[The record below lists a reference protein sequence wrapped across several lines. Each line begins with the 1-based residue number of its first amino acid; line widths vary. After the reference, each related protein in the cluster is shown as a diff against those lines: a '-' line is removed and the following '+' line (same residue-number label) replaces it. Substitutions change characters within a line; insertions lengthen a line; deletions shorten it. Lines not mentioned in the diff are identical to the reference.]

1 MEYFR
6 RGHSRESGNPFA
18 RRCCGE
24 SPHARHPGEGRD
36 PLLVVIPAEAGI
48 HFDLA
53 VALLFGAAA
62 RTDSRPCAFRRPS
75 LVAGYFLLLAQKKVT
90 KEKGTL
96 ASAVCRASCPAN
108 FASRLRGSLRGHPCP
123 LRERS
128 RIHARARVRSTRLIL
143 RLLAAAERDPGRAKS
158 AAVPAAEAGHRS
170 KATRTNIPSS
180 PRKRGPSAF
189 AYCSRSSNPSKAAAK

>member
-6 RGHSRESGNPFA
+6 RRHSRESGNPFA

-36 PLLVVIPAEAGI
+36 PFLVVIPAEAGI

-62 RTDSRPCAFRRPS
+62 RTDSRPCAFRPPSWRPS
-75 LVAGYFLLLAQKKVT
+75 YFLLLAQKKVT

-96 ASAVCRASCPAN
+96 ASAVTRASLP
-108 FASRLRGSLRGHPCP
+108 GK
-123 LRERS
+123 LREQ
-128 RIHARARVRSTRLIL
+128 
-143 RLLAAAERDPGRAKS
+143 AAG
-158 AAVPAAEAGHRS
+158 
-170 KATRTNIPSS
+170 
-180 PRKRGPSAF
+180 F
-189 AYCSRSSNPSKAAAK
+189 A